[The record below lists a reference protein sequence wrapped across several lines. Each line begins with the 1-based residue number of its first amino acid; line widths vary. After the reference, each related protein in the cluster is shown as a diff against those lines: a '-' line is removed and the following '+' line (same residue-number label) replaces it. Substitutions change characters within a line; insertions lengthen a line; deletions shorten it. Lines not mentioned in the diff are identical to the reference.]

1 MGPRHRQTFKGWRA
15 MRGLGLWCVLVLAM
29 LGVPTALFAQGRPAA
44 DTPGATAAGVSYTQ
58 PKDWAVTS
66 QGAAT
71 IFAAPEANLNIAV
84 IDGGNAASAVAA
96 AQKAWSLYKP
106 AATRPVRLVTPGAPG
121 DGWDERVAIAYETSP
136 SERAVAS
143 ALAMRKGA
151 SWTVVIVDGAD
162 ATMNKRA
169 AAAEIIERSLRPA
182 GYARESFAGKTAHRL
197 TPERIEAL
205 REFVAQSARE
215 LDVPGVGIALID
227 QGKVV
232 WQGGYGVRELG
243 HREPVDAHTKFM
255 IASNTKGMS
264 TLLLSMLADEGKLRW
279 DQKVTDLYPSFR
291 LGSDATTRA
300 TEVRHLVCACTGLP
314 RKDYAFILADSGA
327 PASDTFR
334 QLSETQ
340 PTSAF
345 GELFQYNNLM
355 AAAAGYL
362 GGSLSY
368 PKLELGAAY
377 DKAMQTRIFGPLG
390 MRDTTFDFK
399 VGESG
404 DWARP
409 HGFDVDGRM
418 TVMSNY
424 FNHLIEP
431 HRPAGGA
438 WSSAADMARYAQL
451 ELSKGVTPD
460 GKRLVSEANLLERR
474 KRGVPTGEDAW
485 YGMGLFNEVVS
496 GVPVVTHGGTLQGFH
511 SNWWILPDAGIGAVI
526 LTNADSGPALLS
538 PFLRRLLEVVYDGKP
553 EAAQDVAAAA
563 VRMKA
568 QAKARRARLTVPGD
582 PTALA
587 GLAAAYRDPELG
599 NKITIRQQSGATWLK
614 AGFVEGP
621 VATRK
626 NADGTISLVSIGPGA
641 IGVDAVIGNHS
652 GARTLTIRDSQ
663 HDYVYTEV
671 R

>member
-1 MGPRHRQTFKGWRA
+1 MNR
-15 MRGLGLWCVLVLAM
+15 LA
-29 LGVPTALFAQGRPAA
+29 LRLAVIVALLSLPTALLAQVRPAS
-44 DTPGATAAGVSYTQ
+44 DTPGRTPSGVAFTQ
-58 PKDWAVTS
+58 PKDWSVTV

-71 IFAAPEANLNIAV
+71 VFASPEDNLSIAV
-84 IDGGNAASAVAA
+84 IDAGNAPTAQAA
-96 AQKAWSLYKP
+96 AAKAWSLYKP
-106 AATRPVRLVTPGAPG
+106 NATRPIRLVTSGTRG
-121 DGWDERVAIAYETSP
+121 DGWDERVTIAYETSP
-136 SERAVAS
+136 SERATAS
-143 ALAMRKGA
+143 ALAMRSGT
-151 SWTVVIVDGAD
+151 SWTVLIVDGAE

-169 AAAEIIERSLRPA
+169 AAASIIERSLRPA
-182 GYARESFAGKTAHRL
+182 GYVRETFAGKTAHRL
-197 TPERIEAL
+197 TPERIRTL
-205 REFVAQSARE
+205 RDFVAESARTLE
-215 LDVPGVGIALID
+215 VPGVGIALID

-232 WQGGYGVRELG
+232 WQGGVGVRALG
-243 HREPVDAHTKFM
+243 SAAPVDAHTKFM

-264 TLLLSMLADEGKLRW
+264 TLLLSVLADEGKLRW

-291 LGSDATTRA
+291 LGSDATTKA
-300 TEVRHLVCACTGLP
+300 TLVRNLVCACTGLP

-340 PTSAF
+340 PTSRF

-362 GGSLSY
+362 GGSLAY
-368 PKLELGAAY
+368 PNLELGAAY

-390 MRDTTFDFK
+390 MHDTTFDFK

-418 TVMSNY
+418 VVMSND
-424 FNHLIEP
+424 FNHLIAP

-451 ELSKGVTPD
+451 ELSKGLTSD

-485 YGMGLFNEVVS
+485 YGMGLFDEVVS
-496 GVPVVTHGGTLQGFH
+496 GVPVVTHGGTLQGYH
-511 SNWWILPDAGIGAVI
+511 SNFWVLPEAGIGAVI
-526 LTNADSGPALLS
+526 LTNSDSGPAILG

-553 EAAQDVAAAA
+553 EAAQEVASAAA
-563 VRMKA
+563 RMKV

-582 PTALA
+582 PAALA
-587 GLAAAYRDPELG
+587 NLAAKYRDPELG
-599 NKITIRQQSGATWLK
+599 NTITIREQGGAKWIK
-614 AGFVEGP
+614 AGFIEGP

-626 NADGTISLVSIGPGA
+626 NADGSTSLVSIAPGG
-641 IGVDAVIGNHS
+641 IGVDALIGNRN
-652 GARTLTIRDSQ
+652 GARTLTIHDSQ